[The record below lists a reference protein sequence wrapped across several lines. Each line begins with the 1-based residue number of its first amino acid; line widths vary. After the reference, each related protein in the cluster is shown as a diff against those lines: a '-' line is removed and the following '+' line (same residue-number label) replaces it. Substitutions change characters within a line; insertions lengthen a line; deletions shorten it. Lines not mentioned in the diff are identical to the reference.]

1 MNLTKELQN
10 IGLTDK
16 EAKVYLA
23 ALELGQNSVQ
33 NIAKKS
39 GVNRATTY
47 VILNSLIQKGLCSTY
62 QQDKKTLYIASDP
75 AQLEGIFEIQKKEL
89 EEKQKYLKTIVSQLQ
104 LINNKQTNKPVV
116 KFFEGKQGLINCF
129 VEFTNSGNAD
139 PNADDFRVVFSKD
152 KLDQLFTDEERKKFV
167 NIRLKK
173 QAKSKGLYNS
183 KILTMQDTPESSRI
197 KVSDSQFPFPCDIGV
212 FGDNVRILSEGK
224 KLSGILITDKDVA
237 TMRSLFELAWEAAQA
252 RMKKNK

>member
-23 ALELGQNSVQ
+23 ALELGQDSVQ

-62 QQDKKTLYIASDP
+62 EQDKKTHYIASDP
-75 AQLEGIFEIQKKEL
+75 GQLEGIFEIQKKEL
-89 EEKQKYLKTIVSQLQ
+89 EEKQKYLKNIVSQLQ

-116 KFFEGKQGLINCF
+116 KFYEGKQGLINCF
-129 VEFTNSGNAD
+129 MEFTASSNDPKAD
-139 PNADDFRVVFSKD
+139 KFRLVFSKD
-152 KLDQLFTDEERKKFV
+152 KLDQLFTEEERKKFV
-167 NIRLKK
+167 NVRLTK
-173 QAKSKGLYNS
+173 QAKSKALYNS
-183 KILTMQDTPESSRI
+183 KNVTMADTAESSRI
-197 KVSDSQFPFPCDIGV
+197 KVSESESPFPCDIGV

-237 TMRSLFELAWEAAQA
+237 TTMRSLFDLAWEAAEA
-252 RMKKNK
+252 RKKKEK